1 MKTQRD
7 IERYFRVINN
17 SLFRTTGNLD
27 YPRVTDAII
36 RLSNVVSEYDGDTEC
51 IWYIGE
57 DTECCLADLIVG
69 AYWHYTD
76 WHGGQWSQ
84 GYAALCALGEVFSP
98 NMESLNTDSPEY
110 EAYQA
115 LESIAS

>member
-1 MKTQRD
+1 MRTRKD
-7 IERYFRVINN
+7 IERYYRVINN

-27 YPRVTDAII
+27 YPRVTDAIMA
-36 RLSNVVSEYDGDTEC
+36 LSRAVSEYDADTDD

-57 DTECCLADLIVG
+57 CSECCLADLIVG

-76 WHGGQWSQ
+76 RHGGQWSQ
-84 GYAALCALGEVFSP
+84 GYAALCALGEVFTP
-98 NMESLNTDSPEY
+98 NMSSLDTDSPEY

-115 LESIAS
+115 LEALAK